1 MVSSKDV
8 AKYAG
13 VSQST
18 VSRVLNDPSKVN
30 SENVKRVQNAMK
42 ALNYRPNSVARSL
55 VSNRTRTIALISGPL
70 HNPFF
75 VETTT
80 SIVNYA
86 ESKGYRTMVFFEQS
100 NQNKTI
106 YEAVLSERVDGIL
119 LSSIFREDPVFDD
132 LQDLDIPVIMYNRR
146 HNKGGNFVEINNLE
160 SGRIAAS
167 HLLELGHKSIAV
179 LGGPDHTSTF
189 HGRKDGF
196 LREFARQTGNAAS
209 AELIKETNT
218 TETGVHQAVLEVMS
232 SKSPPTAI
240 FAATDAIA
248 IFAMDK
254 LQQIGYK
261 VPDDVSICGMDNVS
275 LASHQSF
282 QLTSIGHKGPKN
294 LGLISAEHLIELME
308 DHDRAEEVV
317 QITLEPA
324 LYDRKTTKPRSK

>member
-8 AKYAG
+8 ARYAG

-18 VSRVLNDPSKVN
+18 VSRVLNEPSKVN
-30 SENVKRVQNAMK
+30 SENVLKVQEAMR

-86 ESKGYRTMVFFEQS
+86 ESKGYRTMVFFEHTDE
-100 NQNKTI
+100 NKPI
-106 YEAVLSERVDGIL
+106 YDAVLSERVDGIL

-132 LQDLDIPVIMYNRR
+132 LQALDIPVVMYNRR
-146 HNKGGNFVEINNLE
+146 HNKGGNFVEINNIE
-160 SGRIAAS
+160 SGRLAAN
-167 HLLELGHKSIAV
+167 HLLELGHERLAV
-179 LGGPDHTSTF
+179 VSGPNYTSTF
-189 HGRKDGF
+189 HGRKQGF
-196 LREFARQTGNAAS
+196 LDEYKRITGMDLTLD
-209 AELIKETNT
+209 LIKETNT
-218 TETGVHQAVLEVMS
+218 TEAAVHQAVLDIMS
-232 SKSPPTAI
+232 SRKPPTAI

-254 LQQIGYK
+254 LQQIGYSI
-261 VPDDVSICGMDNVS
+261 PDDVSICGMDNVS
-275 LASHQSF
+275 LANHRSF
-282 QLTSIGHKGPKN
+282 QLTSIGQKGPKN

-308 DHDRAEEVV
+308 KPANEDV

-324 LYDRKTTKPRSK
+324 LYDRKTTKPRLL